1 MRPAATDPWSA
12 VPIAAFAGGV
22 AVLYEGKG
30 GLFPPIGVALLV
42 GTLLLRR
49 GEAPI
54 AHLRVMR
61 ALFPLITPVLV
72 VVALL
77 AAEIAFS
84 MDAMSVRGWL
94 LVAIAAAATSVA
106 VESLRGRA
114 IVGRRTRVA
123 FVGSAAASTRLARDL
138 QHADVRR
145 FEFVGRI
152 ADDRDVSGGLPPLGA
167 LGGLRAALV
176 DARVDLLVVG
186 GGVPRLKLF
195 EEFADACL
203 DLRVRMIELPELYEH
218 ALGYLPVS
226 EINAAWFARIVDGR
240 SRPPVAWVKRA
251 LDLAMVGAVGVV
263 ALPVLAL
270 LAYLVHLDGGPVLYA
285 QTRIGERGRPFRL
298 YKLRTMDLAR
308 DDLARWTADNDP
320 RVTRVG
326 AMLRRTH
333 LDELPQLW
341 NIARGEMSFVGP
353 RPEQPSFVAHLECVL
368 PFYQRR
374 HVVRPGLT
382 GWAQVRCGYAGSE
395 VGSAWKLCNDLY
407 YYEHRS
413 LAVDLLVIAETAAQI
428 ILGCFSRASAAVP
441 GVASGLT
448 APLTSDVEPALVDL
462 APPIGDRAAPDH
474 QPVGA

>member
-30 GLFPPIGVALLV
+30 SLFLPIGATLLV

-49 GEAPI
+49 GEAQI

-61 ALFPLITPVLV
+61 ALYPLTAPVLV
-72 VVALL
+72 VLALL

-84 MDAMSVRGWL
+84 MGAMSVRGWL
-94 LVAIAAAATSVA
+94 LVAIAAAAASVA

-123 FVGSAAASTRLARDL
+123 FVGSAAAAMRLARDL
-138 QHADVRR
+138 RHADVRR

-152 ADDRDVSGGLPPLGA
+152 ADDRDRSGGLPLLGA
-167 LGGLRAALV
+167 LGGLRTALV

-186 GGVPRLKLF
+186 GGVPRLKVF

-203 DLRVRMIELPELYEH
+203 DLRVRMTELPELYEH
-218 ALGYLPVS
+218 AFGYLPVS

-251 LDLAMVGAVGVV
+251 LDLAMVGAVGVL

-270 LAYLVHLDGGPVLYA
+270 LAHLVRLDGGPALYA

-298 YKLRTMDLAR
+298 YKLRTMDVAQ
-308 DDLARWTADNDP
+308 DDHARWTADNDP
-320 RVTRVG
+320 RVTRLG
-326 AMLRRTH
+326 AILRRTH

-353 RPEQPSFVAHLECVL
+353 RPEQPSFVAHLERVL

-382 GWAQVRCGYAGSE
+382 GWAQVRCGYAGSD

-413 LAVDLLVIAETAAQI
+413 LAVDLLVLAETAAQI
-428 ILGCFSRASAAVP
+428 ILGRFGRASAAVP
-441 GVASGLT
+441 GVASGST
-448 APLTSDVEPALVDL
+448 APLTSDVEAALADL
-462 APPIGDRAAPDH
+462 APPIGDRAAPNH

>member
-1 MRPAATDPWSA
+1 MRHAGTDPRSA
-12 VPIAAFAGGV
+12 VPVAAFAGGV
-22 AVLYEGKG
+22 AVLYEGNG
-30 GLFPPIGVALLV
+30 SLILPIGGALLV
-42 GTLLLRR
+42 ETLFLRR
-49 GEAPI
+49 AEGQI

-61 ALFPLITPVLV
+61 ALYPLFAPVLV
-72 VVALL
+72 VLALL
-77 AAEIAFS
+77 AANLAFS
-84 MDAMSVRGWL
+84 MGAMSVRGCL
-94 LVAIAAAATSVA
+94 LAAVAAAAVSVA
-106 VESLRGRA
+106 VEALRGRA
-114 IVGRRTRVA
+114 IVRRRTRVA
-123 FVGSAAASTRLARDL
+123 FVGSAAAATRLARDL
-138 QHADVRR
+138 RHADVRR
-145 FEFVGRI
+145 FELVGRI
-152 ADDRDVSGGLPPLGA
+152 ADDRDLSGALPVLGA
-167 LGGLRAALV
+167 LGGLRTALV

-186 GGVPRLKLF
+186 GAVPRLKLF

-218 ALGYLPVS
+218 AFGYLPVS

-270 LAYLVHLDGGPVLYA
+270 LAYLVHLDGGPALYA

-320 RVTRVG
+320 RVTRLG

-428 ILGCFSRASAAVP
+428 ILGCFGRAIAAVP
-441 GVASGLT
+441 SVASGLT

-462 APPIGDRAAPDH
+462 APPIGDRSAPDH